1 MLAFIYIKF
10 KANKQFLK
18 KKRLSRI
25 TQIWNCQKRRLL
37 RNSLNVNNN

>member
-18 KKRLSRI
+18 KKDCLE
-25 TQIWNCQKRRLL
+25 L
-37 RNSLNVNNN
+37 RKYETVRSVVYYEIHST